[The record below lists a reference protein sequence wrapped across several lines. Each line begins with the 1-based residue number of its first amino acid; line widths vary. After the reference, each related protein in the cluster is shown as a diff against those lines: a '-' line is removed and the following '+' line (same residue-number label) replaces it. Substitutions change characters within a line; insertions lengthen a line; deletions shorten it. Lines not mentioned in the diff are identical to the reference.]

1 MEILFSEESIKQINR
16 FKRINKN
23 DVENFLKFLLEDENF
38 KKSWRQAMR
47 ENSKTDPF
55 EISLYD
61 PEFDVSIFA
70 STIPAENK
78 MTVTKVKRGNHMK
91 F

>member
-1 MEILFSEESIKQINR
+1 MEILFSEDSIKQINR
-16 FKRINKN
+16 FKRIDKN
-23 DVENFLKFLLEDENF
+23 DVENFLKSLLEDANF

-47 ENSKTDPF
+47 ENSKTDLF